1 MLTTSYSIVISFQSF
16 LALNFIETLTQQMK
30 LFIDLGSPSVI
41 ETNLTERDGVLRL
54 EDIFRQSAKLNIEKM
69 EKVNK
74 AKNTILLL
82 AQKRSAPTLLA
93 HHLIGRSYSLPT
105 HYKIGT
111 RGSLLALTQCGQVKD
126 QLEKITGDT
135 FELVTIKT
143 QGDIQTSQPL
153 WQMEGNNFFTR
164 KKN

>member
-1 MLTTSYSIVISFQSF
+1 
-16 LALNFIETLTQQMK
+16 MK

-82 AQKRSAPTLLA
+82 AQKRSAPILTSTPFDWEELQFA
-93 HHLIGRSYSLPT
+93 YSL
-105 HYKIGT
+105 
-111 RGSLLALTQCGQVKD
+111 
-126 QLEKITGDT
+126 
-135 FELVTIKT
+135 
-143 QGDIQTSQPL
+143 
-153 WQMEGNNFFTR
+153 
-164 KKN
+164 